1 MSVASCAVCGTSFP
15 ARSDAVYCSSAC
27 RQKAHRV
34 RTAERIADLS
44 GRAKQSFGRTLTK
57 RDAAASRQ
65 HVQDVMNRSR
75 ELCLTAAE
83 RMQQAAAIQER
94 CRQIRLA
101 TGTGS
106 GDCTS
111 APTMQPT
118 ERALWRGN

>member
-1 MSVASCAVCGTSFP
+1 MSVATCAVCGTDFP
-15 ARSDAVYCSSAC
+15 GRSDAVYCSSAC

-34 RTAERIADLS
+34 RTAVRIANLND
-44 GRAKQSFGRTLTK
+44 RVKQSFGRTLAK
-57 RDAAASRQ
+57 RDVAASRQ

-94 CRQIRLA
+94 CRENQLA

-111 APTMQPT
+111 ARTMQPT
-118 ERALWRGN
+118 ERTLWRGN